1 MVYSLNTKTYMI
13 AILDYN
19 NPLGPV
25 LFVKCFNYTQYK
37 HVLWLLGVFAWY
49 AGNPRNA

>member
-1 MVYSLNTKTYMI
+1 MVYTLNTKTYMK
-13 AILDYN
+13 AIFDYN

-25 LFVKCFNYTQYK
+25 LFFKCFNYTQYK
-37 HVLWLLGVFAWY
+37 HVLWLLGVFARY